1 MLPEQV
7 STNWDRIAP
16 LIELSMPPLIKG
28 GRRSMMSNVLR
39 SVLLE
44 ELVVWMLYRGT
55 EERAVISTL
64 PQVDAVLLG
73 KTLLIY
79 SFTALKQDLTQRE
92 ALKVFMTLD
101 KYARSLGCDSIVAYS
116 DLPQVVEFLRRHGA
130 DTSFNFITF
139 AL

>member
-116 DLPQVVEFLRRHGA
+116 DLPQVVEFLKRHGA